1 MIDKKTISQIAKLS
15 RIEITEDEANKYAKD
30 LSKVLDYFDQISKI
44 ETQNI
49 EPMTTPI
56 ENEYFWREDKA
67 SAEYSPEEMLQ
78 NAPDR
83 AGNLFKVPPVV

>member
-15 RIEITEDEANKYAKD
+15 RIEITEDEANKYSKD
-30 LSKVLDYFDQISKI
+30 LTKVFEYFDQISKI
-44 ETQNI
+44 ETKNV

-56 ENEYFWREDKA
+56 ENENYWREDKVNT
-67 SAEYSPEEMLQ
+67 EFTPDEMLK

>member
-15 RIEITEDEANKYAKD
+15 RIEISEEDANKYAKD

-44 ETQNI
+44 ETKNI
-49 EPMTTPI
+49 EPMTTPV
-56 ENEYFWREDKA
+56 ENEYFWREDKVV
-67 SAEYSPEEMLQ
+67 AEYSPEEMLQ

>member
-15 RIEITEDEANKYAKD
+15 RIEITEEEANKYSKD

-44 ETQNI
+44 DTNQI
-49 EPMTTPI
+49 EPMTTPL
-56 ENEYFWREDKA
+56 ENEYFYREDKVVVQ
-67 SAEYSPEEMLQ
+67 YSSEEMLQ

>member
-44 ETQNI
+44 ETNNI

-56 ENEYFWREDKA
+56 ENEYFWREDKT

>member
-15 RIEITEDEANKYAKD
+15 RIEINEDEANKYSKD

-44 ETQNI
+44 DTKNI
-49 EPMTTPI
+49 DPMTTPV
-56 ENEYFWREDKA
+56 ENEYFWREDQAK
-67 SAEYSPEEMLQ
+67 SDYSPEEMLQ

>member
-1 MIDKKTISQIAKLS
+1 MIDQKTIRHIANLS
-15 RIEITEDEANKYAKD
+15 RIEISNDQAQKYAKD

-44 ETQNI
+44 NTQDI
-49 EPMTTPI
+49 EPMCTPI
-56 ENEYFWREDKA
+56 ENENHWREDQVV
-67 SAEYSPEEMLQ
+67 SEYSPEEILA

>member
-44 ETQNI
+44 ETNNI

-56 ENEYFWREDKA
+56 ENEYFWREDQA

>member
-44 ETQNI
+44 ETNNI

-56 ENEYFWREDKA
+56 ENEYFWREDKV